1 MYLVY
6 DTETTGLPKNWNA
19 PITDS
24 DNWPRMVQISWQV
37 HDIKGDLVEVKNY
50 IIKPEGY
57 SIPYAVVKVHGITTQ
72 RAEKQG
78 VALDFVLEEFNKALE
93 LSKFVVGHNISFDN
107 NIIGAEFHR
116 KGIATKLSEL
126 GTLDTKDDGTEY
138 CALPGGRG
146 GKFKWPKLGELH
158 KKLFGHTFAE
168 AHNAAADVEA
178 TARCFLEMIRLKVI
192 SIDKLNISANDL
204 KAFIEN
210 NPKSIEP
217 IGLDTQPYSANDLS
231 GEDLEDKPT
240 IQTLSPKKEEVKIDA
255 RLLEDVNFSHLHLHT
270 QYSLLDGASDIGKV
284 AEKAAKDG
292 MKAVAITDHGNM
304 FGVKLF
310 HKTLTKAGVKP
321 ILGCEAYVAK
331 RGMHRKEGLEDK
343 SGWHLVLLAKNEI
356 GYSNLSQMISK
367 AWLEGLYYKHRIDK
381 DLLEKHHEGI
391 ICLSACLGGEISQK
405 IMNETVESATEAAL
419 WYKSVFGDDF
429 YLEVQRHKTNDPN
442 MDSKIYEDQV
452 FVNEKILEIGK
463 ETGIKVVATNDV
475 HFVNAEDSEAQ
486 ERLLCI
492 STGKYMSD
500 PNRMKYSGQEW
511 MKTQQEM
518 KSLFADIPEV
528 IINTNEVID
537 KVENYALDRSPLM
550 PEFEIPEEFGTM
562 EQYQEKYN
570 DDATLIDNFF
580 NKDYSDEEKQKKFKA
595 LGGYN
600 KVLRIKFEADYLRK
614 VTYEGA
620 EMRWKDDINKE
631 RTERL
636 DFELDVIR
644 EMGFPGYFL
653 IVWDFLK
660 AARNMGVVVGPGR
673 GSAAGSAAAYCMRI
687 TDIDPIEYELLF
699 ERFLNPDRISM
710 PDIDIDFDD
719 DGRAR
724 ILKWVVEKY
733 GEKRVA
739 HIVTFGTMAA
749 KSSIRDVGRIHEYPL
764 ADTGA
769 LQKLVPDAPGT
780 TLKKAFAEVKE
791 LNDIKNSTGEAA
803 NVLKFAEVLE
813 GSVRNTGTHACGIII
828 GADDL
833 EKYVPISTAK
843 ESELTYVTQYDGK
856 HVEDIGLL
864 KMDFLGLKTL
874 SIIKDAVE
882 NVKLSK
888 GIEIDIENI
897 PLKDK
902 ITYELYASGQTTGLF
917 QFESDGMKK
926 HLKDL
931 KPTRFEDL
939 IAMNALY
946 RPGPMEYIP
955 SFIKRKHGDEK
966 IIYDVPMMKKY
977 LEETYGIT
985 VYQEQVMLLSR
996 HLGGFTRGQSDTLR
1010 KAMGKK
1016 IIEMMDKL
1024 KVEFISGCKANKQFV
1039 KECDELKQDID
1050 KTIDKIWGDWEA
1062 FAKYAFNKSHATCY
1076 SYVSYQ
1082 TAYLKAHYPAEF
1094 MAAVLSRNLSDITK
1108 VTFFMDECR
1117 AMGLDVAGPDVN
1129 ASYRNFTV
1137 DKKGVIRFGMQG
1149 IKGVGGA
1156 AVDNIIEERDENGEF
1171 TDIFDFVKRV
1181 KLSSV
1186 NKKNIEALAFAGAF
1200 DNFEGITREQFF
1212 VEENGRTFIEKIIS
1226 FGNSFQMQ
1234 SSDNSLSLFGDD
1246 NAVAVENPIIP
1257 IAEEWST
1264 IAKLEKERDHI
1275 GVYLSAH
1282 PLDEFRYE
1290 IEHGGFVPLKEM
1302 MDLSSKDGQDI
1313 KICGFVT
1320 NVEHSFDKKGNPVGF
1335 MTVEDFSG
1343 SYKVRVSARDG
1354 YLDMKGYFTKDIVL
1368 FISGKVVNWTPEG
1381 RDTMYFFNPKN
1392 MELMSNKKGDILKTI
1407 VLKIKLSDLDNE
1419 LMHNLNDLVQ
1429 GSEGNVKL
1437 NFLIWDDETNTE
1449 VPMQSKS
1456 FTVGINK
1463 EFIAKL
1469 IGLTKVEYFIK

>member
-24 DNWPRMVQISWQV
+24 DNWPRMVQISWQI
-37 HDIKGDLVEVKNY
+37 HDIKGGLVEVKNY

-57 SIPYAVVKVHGITTQ
+57 SIPYAVVKLHGITTE

-78 VALDFVLEEFNKALE
+78 VALDFVLNEFNKALE
-93 LSKFVVGHNISFDN
+93 LSQFVVGHNISFDN

-116 KGIATKLSEL
+116 KAMTTRLSEL
-126 GTLDTKDDGTEY
+126 GIIDTKDDGTNF
-138 CALPGGRG
+138 CKLPGGRG
-146 GKFKWPKLGELH
+146 GGYKWPKLGELH
-158 KKLFGHTFAE
+158 KKLFGVEFAE

-192 SIDKLNISANDL
+192 PIKSLNISEDDL
-204 KAFIEN
+204 KVFRKN
-210 NPKSIEP
+210 NPRPIEP
-217 IGLDTQPYSANDLS
+217 IGLDTQPYNSNDLH
-231 GEDLEDKPT
+231 GEIGKEVDAE
-240 IQTLSPKKEEVKIDA
+240 IQTLSIKKEVDSTILDN
-255 RLLEDVNFSHLHLHT
+255 VNFTHLHLHT
-270 QYSLLDGASDIGKV
+270 QYSLLDGASEIGAV
-284 AEKAAKDG
+284 AKKAAKDG

-310 HKTLTKAGVKP
+310 HKTLISQGVKP
-321 ILGCEAYVAK
+321 ILGCEAYVAH
-331 RGMHRKEGLEDK
+331 RGMHRKEGPEDK
-343 SGWHLVLLAKNEI
+343 SGWHLVILAKNQI
-356 GYSNLSQMISK
+356 GYSNLTQMISK

-381 DLLEKHHEGI
+381 DLLEQYSEGLI
-391 ICLSACLGGEISQK
+391 ILSACLGGEIPQK
-405 IMNETVESATEAAL
+405 IMNQTYEDAVEAAL
-419 WYKSVFGDDF
+419 WYKKIFGEDF
-429 YLEVQRHKTNDPN
+429 YLEIQRHQSGDSE
-442 MDSKIYEDQV
+442 MDAKIYNDQV
-452 FVNEKILEIGK
+452 FVNQKILQIGK
-463 ETGIKVVATNDV
+463 EHDIKVVATNDV
-475 HFVNAEDSEAQ
+475 HFVEPEDSAAQ

-492 STGKYMSD
+492 STGKFLSD
-500 PNRMKYSGQEW
+500 TNRMKYTGQEW
-511 MKTQQEM
+511 MKTQAEM
-518 KSLFADIPEV
+518 KKLFSDVPET
-528 IINTNEVID
+528 IINTNEIVD
-537 KVENYALDRSPLM
+537 KIEEYGLNRAPLM
-550 PEFEIPEEFGTM
+550 PEFEIPKEFGDIDD
-562 EQYQEKYN
+562 YRKKYN
-570 DDATLIDNFF
+570 EETLIKEFF
-580 NKDYSDEEKQKKFKA
+580 KSDISDEEKKNRFDK
-595 LGGYN
+595 LGGFE
-600 KVLRIKFEADYLRK
+600 KVLRVKFEADYLTK

-620 EMRWKDDINKE
+620 KFRWGEVNEEQK
-631 RTERL
+631 ERL
-636 DFELDVIR
+636 DFELGVIR

-660 AARNMGVVVGPGR
+660 AARKIGVVVGPGR

-687 TDIDPIEYELLF
+687 TEIDPIKYDLLF

-719 DGRAR
+719 DGRAK
-724 ILKWVVEKY
+724 ILKWVVDKY

-749 KSSIRDVGRIHEYPL
+749 KSSIRDVGRVQEYPL
-764 ADTGA
+764 SETSV

-791 LNDIKNSTGEAA
+791 LKKIKDSTGEAA
-803 NVLKFAEVLE
+803 EVLKFAEVLE

-843 ESELTYVTQYDGK
+843 DSELTYVTQYDGK

-888 GIEIDIENI
+888 GIDIDIDKI
-897 PLKDK
+897 PLKDSK
-902 ITYELYASGQTTGLF
+902 TYELYASGQTTGLF

-931 KPTRFEDL
+931 KPSRFEDL

-955 SFIKRKHGDEK
+955 SFIKRKHGEEK

-996 HLGGFTRGQSDTLR
+996 LLGGFTRGQSDTLR

-1024 KVEFISGCKANKQFV
+1024 KVEFIKGCKANEQFV
-1039 KECDELKQDID
+1039 KECNELDQNID

-1094 MAAVLSRNLSDITK
+1094 MASVLSRNLSDITK

-1117 AMGLDVAGPDVN
+1117 AMGLEVAGPDVN
-1129 ASYRNFTV
+1129 YSHRNFTV
-1137 DKKGVIRFGMQG
+1137 DKNGIIRFGMQG
-1149 IKGVGGA
+1149 IKGVGGS
-1156 AVDNIIEERDENGEF
+1156 AVDNIIDERNKNGEF
-1171 TDIFDFVKRV
+1171 TNIFDFVKRV
-1181 KLSSV
+1181 NLTSV
-1186 NKKNIEALAFAGAF
+1186 NKRNIEALAYAGGF
-1200 DNFEGITREQFF
+1200 DGFEDISREQMF
-1212 VEENGRTFIEKIIS
+1212 VEQDGRTFIEKLIS
-1226 FGNSFQMQ
+1226 FGNSFQNQ
-1234 SSDNSLSLFGDD
+1234 SSDTSLSLFGEEH
-1246 NAVAVENPIIP
+1246 AIAVENPVVP
-1257 IAEEWST
+1257 EAEEWST

-1290 IEHGGFVPLKEM
+1290 IENGGFVPLKEM
-1302 MDLSSKDGQDI
+1302 MDLSSKNGQEI

-1320 NVEHSFDKKGNPVGF
+1320 NVEHTLDKKGNPVGY
-1335 MTVEDFSG
+1335 MTLEDFNG
-1343 SYKVRVSARDG
+1343 SYKLRMSARDG
-1354 YLDMKGYFTKDIVL
+1354 YLDKKGFFTKDIVL
-1368 FISGKVVNWTPEG
+1368 FVSGKVVSWSPEG
-1381 RDTMYFFNPKN
+1381 RDAMYFFNPST
-1392 MELMSNKKGDILKTI
+1392 MDLMNNKKGQILKSI
-1407 VLKIKLSDLDNE
+1407 LFKIKLTDLDDKLIE
-1419 LMHNLNDLVQ
+1419 DLHDIIQ
-1429 GSEGNVKL
+1429 AYPGNVNL
-1437 NFLIWDDETNTE
+1437 NFLIWDDETQTE
-1449 VPMQSKS
+1449 VPMHSKS
-1456 FTVGINK
+1456 FTVEINK
-1463 EFIAKL
+1463 EFITKL
-1469 IGLTKVEYFIK
+1469 SKITGVEYSINK

>member
-57 SIPYAVVKVHGITTQ
+57 TIPYAVVKIHGITTE

-78 VALDFVLEEFNKALE
+78 VALDFVLEEFNKALA

-116 KGIATKLSEL
+116 KNIMTQLSDVA
-126 GTLDTKDDGTEY
+126 TLDTKDEGVDF
-138 CALPGGRG
+138 CKLPGGRG
-146 GKFKWPKLGELH
+146 GGFKWPKLGELH
-158 KKLFGHTFAE
+158 LKLFGVEFAE

-192 SIDKLNISANDL
+192 STTKLNISNHDL
-204 KAFIEN
+204 KAFQEN
-210 NPKSIEP
+210 NPRPIEP
-217 IGLDTQPYSANDLS
+217 IGLDTQPYSPDDFS
-231 GEDLEDKPT
+231 GEESSAKPG
-240 IQTLSPKKEEVKIDA
+240 IQTLSPKKEVELPKVLA
-255 RLLEDVNFSHLHLHT
+255 SLEGVNFTHLHLHT

-284 AEKAAKDG
+284 ASKAVKDG

-310 HKTLTKAGVKP
+310 HKTLTKAGLTP

-331 RGMHRKEGLEDK
+331 RGMEKKEGKQDA
-343 SGWHLVLLAKNEI
+343 SGWHLVLLAKNKK
-356 GYSNLSQMISK
+356 GYENLTQLISK
-367 AWLEGLYYKHRIDK
+367 AWLEGQYYKPRIDK
-381 DLLEKHHEGI
+381 KILEEFSEGLI
-391 ICLSACLGGEISQK
+391 VLSACLGGEVSQK
-405 IMNETVESATEAAL
+405 IMNETMEDATEAAL
-419 WYKSVFGDDF
+419 WYKSIFGEDF
-429 YLEVQRHKTNDPN
+429 YLEVQRHRSGDPE
-442 MDSKIYEDQV
+442 MDAKVYEDQV
-452 FVNEKILEIGK
+452 FVNEKILQIGK
-463 ETGIKVVATNDV
+463 EHDIKVVGTNDV
-475 HFVNAEDSEAQ
+475 HFVEPEDSEAQ
-486 ERLLCI
+486 ERLLCV
-492 STGKYMSD
+492 STGKYLSD
-500 PNRMKYSGQEW
+500 PTRMKYSGQEW
-511 MKTQQEM
+511 MKTTKEM
-518 KSLFADIPEV
+518 KKLFADIPDV
-528 IINTNEVID
+528 IINTNEIVD
-537 KVENYALDRSPLM
+537 KIENYPLDRDPLM
-550 PEFEIPEEFGTM
+550 PEFEIPEDFGSIDDYREKYDEPTLIEEFG
-562 EQYQEKYN
+562 
-570 DDATLIDNFF
+570 
-580 NKDYSDEEKQKKFKA
+580 EERFGK
-595 LGGYN
+595 LGGYA
-600 KVLRIKFEADYLRK
+600 KVLRIKFEADYLTK

-620 EMRWKDDINKE
+620 AFRWEEITPL
-631 RTERL
+631 RRERL
-636 DFELDVIR
+636 DFELGVIK

-660 AARNMGVVVGPGR
+660 AARDMGVVVGPGR

-687 TDIDPIEYELLF
+687 TEIDPIEYDLLF

-719 DGRAR
+719 DGRSK
-724 ILKWVVEKY
+724 ILKWVVDKY

-749 KSSIRDVGRIHEYPL
+749 KSSIRDVGRVQEYPL
-764 ADTGA
+764 ADTMA

-780 TLKKAFAEVKE
+780 SLKDAFAEVQE
-791 LNDIKNSTGEAA
+791 LRDIRNSTGEAA
-803 NVLKFAEVLE
+803 EVLKYAEVLE

-888 GIEIDIENI
+888 GINIDIE
-897 PLKDK
+897 K
-902 ITYELYASGQTTGLF
+902 ISLTDTKTYELYASGQTTGLF

-926 HLKDL
+926 HLRDL
-931 KPTRFEDL
+931 KPSRFEDL

-966 IIYDVPMMKKY
+966 IHYDVPMMKKY

-996 HLGGFTRGQSDTLR
+996 LLGGFTRGESDSLR

-1016 IIEMMDKL
+1016 IIAMMDQL
-1024 KVEFISGCKANKQFV
+1024 KVKFVDGCKANEQFV
-1039 KECDELKQDID
+1039 SECKEAEQDID
-1050 KTIDKIWGDWEA
+1050 KTIEKIWGDWEA

-1094 MAAVLSRNLSDITK
+1094 MASVLSRNLSDITK
-1108 VTFFMDECR
+1108 VTFFMEECR
-1117 AMGLDVAGPDVN
+1117 AMGMEVAGPDVN
-1129 ASYRNFTV
+1129 FSYRNFTV
-1137 DKKGVIRFGMQG
+1137 DKMGVVRFGMQG

-1156 AVDNIIEERDENGEF
+1156 AVDNIIEERDNGGEF
-1171 TDIFDFVKRV
+1171 SDIFDFVKRV

-1186 NKKNIEALAFAGAF
+1186 NKKNIEALAYAGAF
-1200 DNFEGITREQFF
+1200 DGFDGITREQFF
-1212 VEENGRTFIEKIIS
+1212 AEENGRTFIERIIS
-1226 FGNSFQMQ
+1226 FGNSFQEHT
-1234 SSDNSLSLFGDD
+1234 SNNELSLFGGD
-1246 NAVAVENPIIP
+1246 NAVVIENPVP
-1257 IAEEWST
+1257 PVTEEWSS
-1264 IAKLEKERDHI
+1264 IAKLDKEKEHI
-1275 GVYLSAH
+1275 GVYLSSH
-1282 PLDEFRYE
+1282 PLDDYMYE
-1290 IEHGGFVPLKEM
+1290 IKHGGFVPLKDM
-1302 MDLSSKDGQDI
+1302 SDLEAKNNQEI

-1320 NVEHSFDKKGNPVGF
+1320 QVEHTFDKRNNPVGY
-1335 MTVEDFSG
+1335 MTIEDYSG
-1343 SYKVRVSARDG
+1343 SYRIRVSSRDG
-1354 YLDMKGYFTKDIVL
+1354 YLALKGYFTKDIVL
-1368 FISGKVVNWTPEG
+1368 FVSGKVGSWTPEG
-1381 RDTMYFFNPKN
+1381 KEAMYFFNVGS
-1392 MELMSNKKGDILKTI
+1392 MDLMSNKKDQ
-1407 VLKIKLSDLDNE
+1407 VLKSILLKI
-1419 LMHNLNDLVQ
+1419 NLNDVTNELVNNLQ
-1429 GSEGNVKL
+1429 GLVEDHPGAVLL
-1437 NFLIWDDETNTE
+1437 NFLIWDEETQTE
-1449 VPMQSKS
+1449 VPMHSK
-1456 FTVGINK
+1456 TTTLDINK
-1463 EFIAKL
+1463 ASIQRLNEL
-1469 IGLTKVEYFIK
+1469 PTVEYFINK